1 MWKTSVWRLG
11 SFAQALIRPAARVP
25 LDWKTSVWRLG
36 SFAQAVISAR
46 LNVEDFGLAVG
57 LLRASAHPTCLAR
70 APRLLRASGHFSVE
84 GTGLA
89 VGLLR
94 ASAHPTCLT
103 GALRLGQCG
112 RDRRGHSHSM
122 VLGGLEEMS

>member
-1 MWKTSVWRLG
+1 MWKTSAWRLG
-11 SFAQALIRPAARVP
+11 SFAQALIRPASRVP

-46 LNVEDFGLAVG
+46 LNVED
-57 LLRASAHPTCLAR
+57 
-70 APRLLRASGHFSVE
+70 
-84 GTGLA
+84 TGLA

-103 GALRLGQCG
+103 GALRLGQLAATAGVTPTRWCSG
-112 RDRRGHSHSM
+112 AWRRCRRRRG
-122 VLGGLEEMS
+122 

>member
-1 MWKTSVWRLG
+1 MWKTSAWRLG
-11 SFAQALIRPAARVP
+11 SFAQALIRPASRVP

-46 LNVEDFGLAVG
+46 LNVED
-57 LLRASAHPTCLAR
+57 
-70 APRLLRASGHFSVE
+70 
-84 GTGLA
+84 TGLA

-122 VLGGLEEMS
+122 VLGGLEEMSWTTRLTPLTSVSIRGGIFARRT

>member
-11 SFAQALIRPAARVP
+11 PFAQALIRPASRVP

-46 LNVEDFGLAVG
+46 LNVE
-57 LLRASAHPTCLAR
+57 
-70 APRLLRASGHFSVE
+70 

-94 ASAHPTCLT
+94 GSAHPPWLARGPRP
-103 GALRLGQCG
+103 GACRLAPGAQ
-112 RDRRGHSHSM
+112 RRPGSGH
-122 VLGGLEEMS
+122 GLEPGGAPSR